1 MDLIAKKQVWEFLL
15 NSYYQKGGFKDG
27 GYLVQFPRE
36 GDKKFKSRKDCA
48 FYVNYTKEVIERFS
62 SYLFKKPIVRN
73 SNNDFLK
80 MIFDDADF
88 GGNSVDIFIQ
98 KLFKKSFLLG
108 TGLVLIDMPKIISK
122 DLKAQKQNREAPYFV
137 DISLLDVYDF
147 SFKNGKFE
155 WIIFKFEIEEKTPF
169 LNSKKRFEY
178 HYWDAL
184 KFERRDENKNK
195 IEEFTHNLG
204 ICPVIVLNLA
214 DGLFENS
221 ICCEISE
228 ISKRIY
234 NARSELDEI
243 LRGQTFSVLA
253 YHTPPDAVIP
263 TEDIEISVNN
273 VLLYQGNKPEFISPS
288 EANAKIYMELIQSL
302 ESKISEIGLN
312 PINFSSRSNDS
323 GAALKFKFESLN
335 AMLLKISNNLEDFER
350 RIFDCVNRWLKI
362 KDWDFSVSY
371 PCDFSISDL
380 QNDIQTAL
388 AMEEFGMPI
397 SWKKSKQKELARL
410 DLAGLDSDEMN
421 EIYDEIEQNQ

>member
-1 MDLIAKKQVWEFLL
+1 MCIRDRL
-15 NSYYQKGGFKDG
+15 
-27 GYLVQFPRE
+27 
-36 GDKKFKSRKDCA
+36 
-48 FYVNYTKEVIERFS
+48 
-62 SYLFKKPIVRN
+62 
-73 SNNDFLK
+73 
-80 MIFDDADF
+80 
-88 GGNSVDIFIQ
+88 DI
-98 KLFKKSFLLG
+98 
-108 TGLVLIDMPKIISK
+108 
-122 DLKAQKQNREAPYFV
+122 
-137 DISLLDVYDF
+137 YDF

-178 HYWDAL
+178 HYWDAS
-184 KFERRDENKNK
+184 KFEKRDENKNK

-221 ICCEISE
+221 ICYEISE